1 MKKKIKV
8 FFLKKISLGTS
19 LILRFKKMVPIA
31 FNGTSLATL
40 FNALLCLRL
49 YNDISHTYHYV
60 QLFASSAFKANIL
73 MWSNE
78 LK

>member
-1 MKKKIKV
+1 
-8 FFLKKISLGTS
+8 
-19 LILRFKKMVPIA
+19 MVPIA

-40 FNALLCLRL
+40 FNTLLCLRL
-49 YNDISHTYHYV
+49 YNAISHIYNYV

-78 LK
+78 LKNYCTTSVSITHPEIG